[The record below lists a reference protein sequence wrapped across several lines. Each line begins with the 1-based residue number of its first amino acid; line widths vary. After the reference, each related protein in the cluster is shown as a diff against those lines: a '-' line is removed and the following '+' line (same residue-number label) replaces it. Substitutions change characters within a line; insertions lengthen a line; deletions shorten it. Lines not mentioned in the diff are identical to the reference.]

1 MWKFCSLSMILFFY
15 IFFLIIMDAF
25 APGWVIFDIRQGIFV
40 CNVCRQRNI
49 FSSSCLWQIEDLSDC
64 SQFIQ
69 SWCESTSW
77 RKSEIDQGTLA
88 CSCSI
93 KTLDCNKKMPAAHNW
108 ETKEGRSPKQSKWHC
123 DKELLGRRQ
132 HWRQHIHY
140 QSPFMCHVHNQ
151 VSIPNF
157 AVLEQEM

>member
-1 MWKFCSLSMILFFY
+1 MLVDVNFQSSSTSPTISYAQKVRAQFNFHIEILQFIHDFIFY

-25 APGWVIFDIRQGIFV
+25 APGWVIFDIRQGIFF

-49 FSSSCLWQIEDLSDC
+49 FSSSCLWQSEDLSIC

-93 KTLDCNKKMPAAHNW
+93 KTLACSKKMPAAHN
-108 ETKEGRSPKQSKWHC
+108 
-123 DKELLGRRQ
+123 
-132 HWRQHIHY
+132 
-140 QSPFMCHVHNQ
+140 
-151 VSIPNF
+151 
-157 AVLEQEM
+157 